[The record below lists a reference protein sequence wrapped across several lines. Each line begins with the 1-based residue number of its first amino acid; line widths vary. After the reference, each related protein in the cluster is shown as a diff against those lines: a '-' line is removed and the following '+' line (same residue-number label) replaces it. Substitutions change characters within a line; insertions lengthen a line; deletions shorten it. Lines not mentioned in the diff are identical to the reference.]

1 MYIPTIIEKTPT
13 GERAWDIFS
22 RLVEDRII
30 YLGSEINDQVA
41 NLIIAQLLFLNKKDP
56 KKDIIMYINSPWGSV
71 ISWLAIKDTMDM
83 ISNDVVTICIGM
95 AASMWALLLTS
106 GTKNKR
112 FALPNSEIMIHQPL
126 IGWWGIS
133 GQMSDIEIAAKH
145 GVKTKLK
152 LNQIISHTT
161 GKSLKQVEKDTDRDN
176 YMSAEEAASYG
187 LIDQVIGAYD
197 LRKDVSS
204 IK

>member
-145 GVKTKLK
+145 GVK
-152 LNQIISHTT
+152 
-161 GKSLKQVEKDTDRDN
+161 DTDRDN

>member
-126 IGWWGIS
+126 IGWWWIS

-152 LNQIISHTT
+152 LNQIISYTT

-176 YMSAEEAASYG
+176 YMSAEEAVSYG
-187 LIDQVIGAYD
+187 LIDKVIGAYD

>member
-1 MYIPTIIEKTPT
+1 
-13 GERAWDIFS
+13 
-22 RLVEDRII
+22 
-30 YLGSEINDQVA
+30 
-41 NLIIAQLLFLNKKDP
+41 
-56 KKDIIMYINSPWGSV
+56 
-71 ISWLAIKDTMDM
+71 
-83 ISNDVVTICIGM
+83 
-95 AASMWALLLTS
+95 
-106 GTKNKR
+106 
-112 FALPNSEIMIHQPL
+112 
-126 IGWWGIS
+126 
-133 GQMSDIEIAAKH
+133 MSDIEIAAKH